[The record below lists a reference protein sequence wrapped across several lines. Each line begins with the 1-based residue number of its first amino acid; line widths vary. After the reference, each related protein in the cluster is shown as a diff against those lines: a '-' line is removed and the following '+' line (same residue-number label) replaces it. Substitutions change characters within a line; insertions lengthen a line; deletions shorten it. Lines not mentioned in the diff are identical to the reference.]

1 MKRFF
6 VLILAMILLSFSA
19 FAAPVNSAK
28 GIGGLIQRIA
38 PSDFGYIDSTEY
50 YFNHYFQDLCGVDA
64 AYIITCADST
74 NFNEI
79 GVFHVDSDSCV
90 KDNVCKIQKYLDTA
104 KSNFESGVM
113 YNPEEYSKFK
123 NAKVEAFGNYIVYT
137 ILDKEPTK
145 RVYSAISEFIK
156 NGV

>member
-1 MKRFF
+1 M
-6 VLILAMILLSFSA
+6 LSFGV
-19 FAAPVNSAK
+19 FAAPVDSTKEISRLLQN
-28 GIGGLIQRIA
+28 IA

-50 YFNHYFQDLCGVDA
+50 YSSHYFQDLCGIDA
-64 AYIITCADST
+64 AYIVTSADSS

-79 GVFHVDSDSCV
+79 GVFHVNSDSNL
-90 KDNVCKIQKYLDTA
+90 KDNVSKVQKYLDTA

-123 NAKVEAFGNYIVYT
+123 NSRVEAFGDYIVYT
-137 ILDKEPTK
+137 ILDKEPT
-145 RVYSAISEFIK
+145 RRIYSAISEFIK